1 MTKLLKDVAV
11 VIPVFNEEKLIGEC
25 INEWLNV
32 LDSVNLNYEILI
44 IDDGSSDATISIVE
58 RYGDNQNIQL
68 IIKQNEGHGPT
79 ILAGYKRAV
88 GIAEWV
94 FQADSDNEINPNQFS
109 ALWSR
114 RQGQDAVIAWRQ
126 GRDQTT
132 VRRLVTFFA
141 RVTTKVL
148 FRCHLRD
155 VNIPFRLIRS
165 ETLTILLEK
174 IPSDTFAPN
183 IALSG
188 ALSLMNYQVEECPV
202 VFNERIVGESSLS
215 NLGAVRKGGRAL
227 LELIKISRVF
237 P

>member
-58 RYGDNQNIQL
+58 RYGDNQNIQM

-94 FQADSDNEINPNQFS
+94 FQADSDNEISPNQFS

-126 GRDQTT
+126 GRNQTT

-165 ETLTILLEK
+165 ETLAILLEK

>member
-25 INEWLNV
+25 IDEWLNV

-58 RYGDNQNIQL
+58 RYGDNQNIQA

-94 FQADSDNEINPNQFS
+94 FQADSDNEISPNQFS

-126 GRDQTT
+126 GRNQTT

-188 ALSLMNYQVEECPV
+188 ALSLMNFQVEECPV

-215 NLGAVRKGGRAL
+215 NLGALRKGGRAL

>member
-1 MTKLLKDVAV
+1 MKKLLKDVAV

-58 RYGDNQNIQL
+58 RYRDNQNIQL

-132 VRRLVTFFA
+132 VRGLVTFFA

-155 VNIPFRLIRS
+155 VNIPFRLFRS

-188 ALSLMNYQVEECPV
+188 ALSLMNFQVEECPV

>member
-25 INEWLNV
+25 IDEWLNV

-58 RYGDNQNIQL
+58 RYGDNQNIQA

-94 FQADSDNEINPNQFS
+94 FQADSDNEISPNQFS

>member
-94 FQADSDNEINPNQFS
+94 FQADSDNEISPNQFS

-188 ALSLMNYQVEECPV
+188 ALSLMNFQVEECPV

-215 NLGAVRKGGRAL
+215 NLGALRKGGRAL

>member
-58 RYGDNQNIQL
+58 RYGDNQNVQV

-94 FQADSDNEINPNQFS
+94 FQADSDNEISPNQFS

-126 GRDQTT
+126 GRNQTT

-165 ETLTILLEK
+165 ETLTILLKK

>member
-32 LDSVNLNYEILI
+32 LDLVNLNYEILI

-94 FQADSDNEINPNQFS
+94 FQADSDNEISPNQFS
-109 ALWSR
+109 ALWSI

-202 VFNERIVGESSLS
+202 IFNERIVGESSLS

-227 LELIKISRVF
+227 LELVKISRVF

>member
-58 RYGDNQNIQL
+58 RYGDNQNVQV

-94 FQADSDNEINPNQFS
+94 FQADSDNEISPNQFS

-126 GRDQTT
+126 GRNQTT

-165 ETLTILLEK
+165 ETLAILLEK

-202 VFNERIVGESSLS
+202 IFNERIVGESSLS

-227 LELIKISRVF
+227 LELIKISKVF

>member
-58 RYGDNQNIQL
+58 RYGDNQDVQV

-94 FQADSDNEINPNQFS
+94 FQADSDNEISPNQFS

-126 GRDQTT
+126 GRNQTT

-188 ALSLMNYQVEECPV
+188 ALSLMNYQIEECPV

>member
-58 RYGDNQNIQL
+58 RYGDNQNVQL

-94 FQADSDNEINPNQFS
+94 FQADSDNEISPNQFS

-148 FRCHLRD
+148 FQCHLRD

-202 VFNERIVGESSLS
+202 IFNERIVGESSLS

-227 LELIKISRVF
+227 LELVKISRVY

>member
-58 RYGDNQNIQL
+58 RYGDNPNIQV

-94 FQADSDNEINPNQFS
+94 FQADSDNEISPNQFS

>member
-94 FQADSDNEINPNQFS
+94 FQADSDNEISPNQFS

-188 ALSLMNYQVEECPV
+188 ALSLMNYQIEECPV

>member
-58 RYGDNQNIQL
+58 RYGDNPNIQV

-94 FQADSDNEINPNQFS
+94 FQADSDNEISPNQFS

-126 GRDQTT
+126 GRNQTT

-165 ETLTILLEK
+165 ETLAILLEK

-188 ALSLMNYQVEECPV
+188 ALSLMNCQVEECPV
-202 VFNERIVGESSLS
+202 VFNQRIVGESSLS

>member
-58 RYGDNQNIQL
+58 RYGDNQNVQL

-94 FQADSDNEINPNQFS
+94 FQADSDNEISPNQFS

-126 GRDQTT
+126 GRNQTT

-155 VNIPFRLIRS
+155 VNIPFRLFRS

-188 ALSLMNYQVEECPV
+188 ALSLMNFQVEECPV

-215 NLGAVRKGGRAL
+215 NLGALRKGGRAL

>member
-58 RYGDNQNIQL
+58 RYGDNQNVQL

-94 FQADSDNEINPNQFS
+94 FQADSDNEISPNQFS

-126 GRDQTT
+126 GRNQTT

-165 ETLTILLEK
+165 ETLAILLEK

-202 VFNERIVGESSLS
+202 IFNERIVGESSLS

-227 LELIKISRVF
+227 LELIKISKVF

>member
-58 RYGDNQNIQL
+58 RYGDNPNIQV

-94 FQADSDNEINPNQFS
+94 FQADSDNEISPNQFS

-126 GRDQTT
+126 GRNQTT

-202 VFNERIVGESSLS
+202 VFNQRIVGESSLS
-215 NLGAVRKGGRAL
+215 NLGAVRTGGRAL

>member
-58 RYGDNQNIQL
+58 RYGDNQNVQV

-94 FQADSDNEINPNQFS
+94 FQADSDNEISPNQFS

-126 GRDQTT
+126 GRNQTT

-165 ETLTILLEK
+165 ETLAILLEK

-188 ALSLMNYQVEECPV
+188 ALSLMNYQVKECPV

>member
-58 RYGDNQNIQL
+58 RYGDNQNVQV

-94 FQADSDNEINPNQFS
+94 FQADSDNEISPNQFS

-126 GRDQTT
+126 GRNQTT

-215 NLGAVRKGGRAL
+215 NLGALRKGGRAL

>member
-58 RYGDNQNIQL
+58 RYRDNQNIQL

-132 VRRLVTFFA
+132 VRGLVTFFA

-155 VNIPFRLIRS
+155 VNIPFRLFRS

-188 ALSLMNYQVEECPV
+188 ALSLMNFQVEECPV

-215 NLGAVRKGGRAL
+215 NLGALRKGGRAL

>member
-58 RYGDNQNIQL
+58 RYGDNPNIQV

-94 FQADSDNEINPNQFS
+94 FQADSDNEISPNQFS

-202 VFNERIVGESSLS
+202 IFNERIVGESSLS

-227 LELIKISRVF
+227 LELIKISKVF

>member
-58 RYGDNQNIQL
+58 RYGDNQNVQV

-94 FQADSDNEINPNQFS
+94 FQADSDNEISPNQFS

-114 RQGQDAVIAWRQ
+114 RQGQNAVIAWRQ
-126 GRDQTT
+126 GRNQTT

-165 ETLTILLEK
+165 ETLAILLEK

>member
-58 RYGDNQNIQL
+58 RYRDNQNIQL

-94 FQADSDNEINPNQFS
+94 FQADSDNEISPNQFS

-155 VNIPFRLIRS
+155 VNIPFRLFRS

-202 VFNERIVGESSLS
+202 IFNERIVGESSLS

>member
-32 LDSVNLNYEILI
+32 LGSVNLNYEILI

-88 GIAEWV
+88 DIAEWV
-94 FQADSDNEINPNQFS
+94 FQADSDNEISPNQFS

-202 VFNERIVGESSLS
+202 IFNERIVGESSLS
-215 NLGAVRKGGRAL
+215 NLGALRKGGRAL

>member
-58 RYGDNQNIQL
+58 RYGDNPNIQV

-94 FQADSDNEINPNQFS
+94 FQADSDNEISPNQFS

-126 GRDQTT
+126 GRNQTT

-202 VFNERIVGESSLS
+202 VFNQRIVGESSLS

-227 LELIKISRVF
+227 LELIKISKVF

>member
-58 RYGDNQNIQL
+58 RYGDNQNVQV

-94 FQADSDNEINPNQFS
+94 FQADSDNEISPNQFS

-126 GRDQTT
+126 GRNQTT

-165 ETLTILLEK
+165 ETLAILLEK

-188 ALSLMNYQVEECPV
+188 ALSLMNYQIEECPV

>member
-58 RYGDNQNIQL
+58 RYRDNQNIQL

-94 FQADSDNEINPNQFS
+94 FQADSDNEISPNQFS

-155 VNIPFRLIRS
+155 VNIPFRLFRS

-188 ALSLMNYQVEECPV
+188 ALSLMNFQVEECPV

>member
-58 RYGDNQNIQL
+58 RYGDNQNIQM

-94 FQADSDNEINPNQFS
+94 FQADSDNEISPNQFS

-202 VFNERIVGESSLS
+202 IFNERIVGESSLS

-227 LELIKISRVF
+227 LELIKISKVF

>member
-25 INEWLNV
+25 IDEWLNV

-58 RYGDNQNIQL
+58 RYGDNQNIKA

-94 FQADSDNEINPNQFS
+94 FQADSDNEISPNQFS

-126 GRDQTT
+126 GRNQTT

-155 VNIPFRLIRS
+155 VNIPFRLFRS

-188 ALSLMNYQVEECPV
+188 ALSLMNFQVEECPV

-215 NLGAVRKGGRAL
+215 NLGALRKGGRAL

>member
-25 INEWLNV
+25 IDEWLNV

-58 RYGDNQNIQL
+58 RYGDNQNIQA

-94 FQADSDNEINPNQFS
+94 FQADSDNEISPNQFS

-126 GRDQTT
+126 GRNQTT

>member
-58 RYGDNQNIQL
+58 RYRDNQNIQL

-94 FQADSDNEINPNQFS
+94 FQADSDNEISPNQFS

-155 VNIPFRLIRS
+155 VNIPFRLFRS

-188 ALSLMNYQVEECPV
+188 ALSLMNFQVEECPV

-227 LELIKISRVF
+227 LELVKISRVF

>member
-25 INEWLNV
+25 IDEWLNV

-58 RYGDNQNIQL
+58 RYGDNPNIQV

-94 FQADSDNEINPNQFS
+94 FQADSDNEISPNQFS

-126 GRDQTT
+126 GRNQTT

-155 VNIPFRLIRS
+155 VNIPFRLFRS

-202 VFNERIVGESSLS
+202 VFNQRIVGESSLS

>member
-58 RYGDNQNIQL
+58 RYRDNQNIQL

-165 ETLTILLEK
+165 ETLAILLEK

-188 ALSLMNYQVEECPV
+188 ALSLMNYQIEECPV

>member
-58 RYGDNQNIQL
+58 RYGDNQNVQL

-94 FQADSDNEINPNQFS
+94 FQADSDNEISPNQFS

>member
-58 RYGDNQNIQL
+58 RYGDNPNIQV

-94 FQADSDNEINPNQFS
+94 FQADSDNEISPNQFS

-126 GRDQTT
+126 GRNQTT

-202 VFNERIVGESSLS
+202 VFNDRIVGESSLS

>member
-58 RYGDNQNIQL
+58 RYGDNQNIQA

-94 FQADSDNEINPNQFS
+94 FQADSDNEISPNQFS

-126 GRDQTT
+126 GRNQTT

-155 VNIPFRLIRS
+155 VNIPFRLFRS

-188 ALSLMNYQVEECPV
+188 ALSLMNFQVEECPV

-215 NLGAVRKGGRAL
+215 NLGALRKGGRAL

>member
-25 INEWLNV
+25 INEWLNI

-58 RYGDNQNIQL
+58 RYGDNPNIQV

-94 FQADSDNEINPNQFS
+94 FQADSDNEISPNQFS

-126 GRDQTT
+126 GRNQTA

-165 ETLTILLEK
+165 ETLAILLEK

-188 ALSLMNYQVEECPV
+188 ALSLMNYQVEEYPV

>member
-58 RYGDNQNIQL
+58 RYGDNQNIQM

-94 FQADSDNEINPNQFS
+94 FQADSDNEISPNQFS

-126 GRDQTT
+126 GRNQTT

-165 ETLTILLEK
+165 ETLAILLEK

-188 ALSLMNYQVEECPV
+188 ALSLMNYQVEEYPV